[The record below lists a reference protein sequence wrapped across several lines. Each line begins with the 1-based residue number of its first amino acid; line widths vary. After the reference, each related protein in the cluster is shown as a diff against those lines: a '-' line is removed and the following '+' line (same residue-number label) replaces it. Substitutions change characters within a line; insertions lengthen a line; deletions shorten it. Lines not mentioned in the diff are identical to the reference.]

1 MSPND
6 SHHETWFDKL
16 AYRALCVCLSAFVLS
31 IASGIVYGFWSWL
44 LFAPP
49 RCVL

>member
-1 MSPND
+1 MSAND

-16 AYRALCVCLSAFVLS
+16 GYRVFCTLCTLFVLS
-31 IASGIVYGFWSWL
+31 MGSGVVYGFWSWL
-44 LFAPP
+44 LTPSV